1 MRPDASGPDAPKKSR
16 IMLKALGEAFTIITL
31 NDVSSKVVSM
41 DGIMI
46 NRSPGIGLNA
56 AQTLKSNIR
65 QTLLAQARP
74 HQMPKSEHRSK
85 TRPTHC
91 SNRIDRPSEHAP
103 ASRLGTVP
111 TGSLNTVKL
120 AAKMVQN
127 ILVLITIFLSKPV
140 LTQVIR
146 RLCLTRGSAKP
157 EFWASL

>member
-1 MRPDASGPDAPKKSR
+1 MRPDVIGPDAPKESR

-31 NDVSSKVVSM
+31 NDVSSTVVSM

-74 HQMPKSEHRSK
+74 HQMPKNEHRSK

-91 SNRIDRPSEHAP
+91 SNRIDRPSEHVP
-103 ASRLGTVP
+103 AGRLGTVP
-111 TGSLNTVKL
+111 AGRLNTVKL
-120 AAKMVQN
+120 AAKN
-127 ILVLITIFLSKPV
+127 GSKHLSFEHYFSVKASFNASDKKTMPD
-140 LTQVIR
+140 
-146 RLCLTRGSAKP
+146 TRFSQT
-157 EFWASL
+157 

>member
-1 MRPDASGPDAPKKSR
+1 MRPDVSGPDAPKESR

-31 NDVSSKVVSM
+31 NDVSSTVVSM

-46 NRSPGIGLNA
+46 NRLPGIGLNA

-91 SNRIDRPSEHAP
+91 SNRIDRPSEHVP
-103 ASRLGTVP
+103 AGR
-111 TGSLNTVKL
+111 LNTVKL
-120 AAKMVQN
+120 AAENGSKH
-127 ILVLITIFLSKPV
+127 LSFDHYFSVKASFNASDKKTMPD
-140 LTQVIR
+140 
-146 RLCLTRGSAKP
+146 TRFSQT
-157 EFWASL
+157 